1 MPALILQRRDILHKT
16 RACGIVDGVLDVRG
30 IKSDA
35 VNGSSTAKEEMV
47 FHFVHSVQ
55 QGLDIKYP
63 VRLIKSAFIRS
74 LDVTRSASRRL
85 APPERLLLNRCGI
98 YMGR

>member
-1 MPALILQRRDILHKT
+1 M
-16 RACGIVDGVLDVRG
+16 DGVLDVRG

-35 VNGSSTAKEEMV
+35 VNGSSTANEEMV
-47 FHFVHSVQ
+47 FHFVQAVLNTSTA
-55 QGLDIKYP
+55 GLRYQVSGQTDQI
-63 VRLIKSAFIRS
+63 STFIRS